1 MANAHGKKKRS
12 KQSNGLTTH
21 VVLFFASIALL
32 LVGKADISA
41 MNSVRSVFSGLA
53 VPVVDIVSVP
63 FRAVYSMMDSMSSVA
78 NLREENLK
86 LKEDVRRLQQHRRRA
101 EILQSENNQL
111 RRSAARLFRR
121 RQRLFLPGW
130 LRLTVAVSPIVSW
143 SMSVNWQVSARAMLS
158 PPMMGLSGLLSMSAR
173 STARFC

>member
-1 MANAHGKKKRS
+1 MANARGKKKRS

-21 VVLFFASIALL
+21 IVLFFASIALL

-86 LKEDVRRLQQHRRRA
+86 LRKMSAGCNSIAAVPKFCKVKTTSCALSVARLSRRR
-101 EILQSENNQL
+101 
-111 RRSAARLFRR
+111 RPLFRR
-121 RQRLFLPGW
+121 GW
-130 LRLTVAVSPIVSW
+130 LRLMAAVLPIVLW
-143 SMSVNWQVSARAMLS
+143 SMWVNWKASAKAMPS
-158 PPMMGLSGLLSMSAR
+158 PPMTGLWGLL
-173 STARFC
+173 